1 MTPTGLV
8 VFDKEVVVAGAFDVA
23 GTEQEEEMMALPL
36 VTRSTKGNFSVSS
49 TTL

>member
-8 VFDKEVVVAGAFDVA
+8 VFEKEVVVAGAFDVA
-23 GTEQEEEMMALPL
+23 GAEEEMMALPL
-36 VTRSTKGNFSVSS
+36 VTRSTKGNLSVSS